1 MAIARFGGPAKNR
14 YRLDLVSLVLVAACL
29 AACGESADPSITGY
43 VEAIYLRPA
52 PASSGRLTSLAV
64 ERGAFVKSGQALFSL
79 DAERE
84 QAALAEAQHR
94 LDAQKARLA
103 DLDKGRRPEE
113 LAVIRAQ
120 LLQAE
125 AQRRL
130 STASAT
136 RQRALSAK
144 GLVSEDLRDAAN
156 AAEARDAAHVAELKR
171 QLEVAQLA
179 GRSDAREAARQ
190 EVASAEAQLAQVA
203 WALEQKT
210 VSASS
215 EGSVEDIYFRPGEW
229 IGAGTPVLA
238 LLPPANR
245 RLRFFVPQ
253 SRLAE
258 FALGQAV
265 SARCDGCGA
274 NIAATISFVAG
285 EAEYAPPVLFDR
297 HQRARL
303 VYRVE
308 ARPSSPEDSRRL
320 HPGQPVD
327 VASATR

>member
-1 MAIARFGGPAKNR
+1 MAVARLGAPTR
-14 YRLDLVSLVLVAACL
+14 SRSRLGLILLALLAAHL
-29 AACGESADPSITGY
+29 AACGEPADPSITGY

-52 PASSGRLTSLAV
+52 PASGGRLTVLAV
-64 ERGAFVKSGQALFSL
+64 ERGALVKPGQALFAL

-84 QAALAEAQHR
+84 QSLVAEAQHR

-130 STASAT
+130 SQASAT
-136 RQRALSAK
+136 RQRTLSAK

-179 GRSDAREAARQ
+179 GRSDALEAARQ
-190 EVASAEAQLAQVA
+190 DVASAEAQLAQAA
-203 WALEQKT
+203 WGLAQKS
-210 VSASS
+210 VNAPA

-253 SRLAE
+253 ARLAE

-265 SARCDGCGA
+265 SARCDGCGSE
-274 NIAATISFVAG
+274 IAATISFVAS
-285 EAEYAPPVLFDR
+285 EAEFAPPVLFDR
-297 HQRARL
+297 HQRSRL

-308 ARPSSPEDSRRL
+308 ALPLSPDDARRL

-327 VASATR
+327 VTRASH